1 MSKSIVLSFGSGDL
15 RYGFPQVQVE
25 IRELYRPAPIK
36 LKASLPAAPE
46 LIELYRRWQM
56 LYREY
61 YQQINQRSQRLEIVI
76 DPDLDVDDAD
86 LTNFSEIDFEELKRR
101 LPERLNDWLDS
112 EGFRATE
119 RQLRTLL
126 DPQEDIQ
133 ITIETEDNQLR
144 QMPWCLW
151 RFLDDYVNAEIELSN
166 LEYRPS
172 FKKAAETN
180 KGVRILVLLGNSEGI
195 DVTPDQKV
203 IDQLAGARPEF
214 LVEPSAEAVS
224 DRLWNQSWDILF
236 FAGHSSSQETAGC
249 FYLNQTEKLTIDDL
263 RPALRTAIANG
274 LKLAIFNSCDGS
286 KLATELAD
294 LHIPAII
301 VMREPVPDAIAHRF
315 LKYFLEAFSA
325 GFSLHKAFRDAR
337 EKLRIQQRR
346 FPCADWLPMLFRNPT
361 EASPN
366 WIQLLNQP
374 QQSFHTK
381 SKRSYRWKVLIS
393 TLLISALSITALA
406 QGIRQIR
413 FFQPLELASL
423 DQMMRIRLEEELPDD
438 RLFVIRITPES
449 LKALGKD
456 PTGFL
461 DGDNVANIIKKLT
474 QHSPLIIGLDI
485 YRDREED
492 LSPNL
497 KAQLQQTP
505 NLIGICK
512 APDSENPSLIGHR
525 PPPRIPMERI
535 GFSDFAPFDADG
547 VLRRHVFGMKVDE
560 PGFCETQVSFATQI
574 ALAYF
579 RTKNIPFEINEES
592 WKFGDV
598 TVQPMTGGY
607 PQNADLR
614 GIQGMIHYRFYDDLD
629 DIAPSVSLKEFLND
643 DFDPKYIRENI
654 VLIGYDIQGENDD
667 RLVTPYPLKN
677 QEDSSTPGVFIHAQL
692 VSQLLSAV
700 VGVDADIDTD
710 RRPLI
715 WWWPWW
721 GEMIWIGFWALL
733 GGSIGISSKSIHK
746 TAVFSVCSVGV
757 LWLICWT
764 VSLRAGWIP
773 FVPTAMAVLATSGSM
788 ALMTQ
793 LATIRISSKLN

>member
-15 RYGFPQVQVE
+15 RCGFPQIQVE
-25 IRELYRPAPIK
+25 IREIHRPAPIK
-36 LKASLPAAPE
+36 LRASLPAAPD
-46 LIELYRRWQM
+46 LVDLYRRWQM

-61 YQQINQRSQRLEIVI
+61 YQQINQRSQQLDIVI

-86 LTNFSEIDFEELKRR
+86 LTNFSEIDFEELKQR

-126 DPQEDIQ
+126 DPQEEIQ
-133 ITIETEDNQLR
+133 ITIETEDNQVR
-144 QMPWCLW
+144 QLPWCLW

-172 FKKAAETN
+172 LKRAEETN

-195 DVTPDQKV
+195 DVTPDQQV
-203 IDQLAGARPEF
+203 IKQLAGAKPEF
-214 LVEPSAEAVS
+214 LIEPSSEAVS

-301 VMREPVPDAIAHRF
+301 VMREPIPDAIAHRF

-361 EASPN
+361 EAAPS
-366 WIQLLNQP
+366 WIKLLNHS
-374 QQSFHTK
+374 QQSFH
-381 SKRSYRWKVLIS
+381 SKPRRLGYWKVLMS
-393 TLLISALSITALA
+393 ALLITILM
-406 QGIRQIR
+406 QEIRQFS

-423 DQMMRIRLEEELPDD
+423 DQMMQIRIKKEGPDD
-438 RLFVIRITPES
+438 RLFVIRVTPES
-449 LKALGKD
+449 LKKLDKD
-456 PTGFL
+456 PNGYL
-461 DGDNVANIIKKLT
+461 DGDDVAKIIKKLT
-474 QHSPLIIGLDI
+474 QHKPLIIGLDI
-485 YRDREED
+485 YRDNKKY
-492 LSPNL
+492 LSPDL
-497 KAQLQQTP
+497 ETQLQQTP

-512 APDSENPSLIGHR
+512 VPDKDNPSTVGHR
-525 PPPRIPMERI
+525 PPPGIPMERI
-535 GFSDFAPFDADG
+535 GFSDFAPLDADD
-547 VLRRHVFGMKVDE
+547 VLRRHLFWMKVDE
-560 PGFCETQVSFATQI
+560 PKSCDTQVSFATQI

-579 RTKNIPFEINEES
+579 RATGNLFEINQEP

-598 TVQPMTGGY
+598 TVQAMTGGY
-607 PQNADLR
+607 PKSADL
-614 GIQGMIHYRFYDDLD
+614 GGMQGMIHYRFYDDLE
-629 DIAPSVSLKEFLND
+629 DIAPSISLREFLND
-643 DFDPKYIRENI
+643 DFEPDKIRGSI
-654 VLIGYDIQGENDD
+654 VLVGYDVQGEDSD
-667 RLVTPYPLKN
+667 RLSTPYPLKKN
-677 QEDSSTPGVFIHAQL
+677 GGDQRTPGVFIHAQII
-692 VSQLLSAV
+692 SQLLSAV
-700 VGVDADIDTD
+700 IDK
-710 RRPLI
+710 RPLI

-721 GEMIWIGFWALL
+721 GEIIWIGCWALL
-733 GGSIGISSKSIHK
+733 GGAIVGISKSIQQILIL
-746 TAVFSVCSVGV
+746 SICSVGM
-757 LWLICWT
+757 LWLICWM
-764 VSLRAGWIP
+764 VSLSAGWIP
-773 FVPTAMAVLATSGSM
+773 FVPTALALLATSSST
-788 ALMTQ
+788 ALVTW
-793 LATIRISSKLN
+793 LVAIRFLSKLKYLYT